1 MNTRLKRQQLVPGFL
16 LASTISTFVAIPA
29 FAQVIEV
36 TGVRVISTP
45 RGVDV
50 ILETNSQTTPQVS
63 TTSSDTTLVTDI
75 FNTQL
80 RLPNGEEFR
89 QDRPAEGIAS
99 VIVTQLSPN
108 TIRVTVTGTTQ
119 IPKVQV
125 NPISSGIVLS
135 LGTPAAKPQPDEE
148 IEILVTREIQ
158 NQYIVPNTTAGTRTD
173 TPLRDIPQSIQVIPQ
188 RVIQD
193 QQATRIEEVVENASA
208 VTFLGETDGR
218 GPRFSI
224 RGFDNAPILR
234 DGFLFRSGSGGLLEV
249 QNLSQVEVLKGP
261 SSILSGDIEPGG
273 IINVVRKRPLSEP
286 FYNIEFQVGNRN
298 FFRPSFDISGLLTA
312 DRSLLYR
319 LNAMYLNDGS
329 FRDFDSSYNRFSI
342 APALTWK
349 IGNRTDLNFI
359 FEYIKDD
366 NPADFGTVAFG
377 RGIANI
383 PRERVMNDPSDVIQN
398 TFSDLGY
405 DLEHRFSDNWKL
417 RNGFRFTHSAF
428 NYGRN
433 KNDVILLPAF
443 LDEETGTLTRFF
455 ADQFGDSQDYNLITN
470 IQGNFSTGSIRHTL
484 LFGFDIGR
492 VNTYSE
498 TTVDFDNPSPLNI
511 FNPVYGTIP
520 KPKANTLSPFDDQR
534 TQQDRLGIYLQDQVK
549 LLNNLIVLAGIRYDT
564 IKQTVSS
571 NLFESRE
578 TQYNDAFTPRVGIVY
593 QPIEAISLYG
603 SYSRSFAPNTGTT
616 VEGNLLDPEQGEG
629 FEVGVKAQLMENR
642 LFATLAYFDIT
653 KQNVAVSDPNA
664 VLPGFFIATGK
675 ERSQGVELDVT
686 GRILPGWNIIASYAF
701 VNAKITADT
710 DSEIVGNRL
719 VGIPQHSASLWTTYE
734 IQAGNLQGLGF
745 GMGFN
750 FVGEREGDITNSF
763 QADSFFLMN
772 AAIFYRRNN
781 WRAQINFNNLFNA
794 NYIDAIGRSSRVRE
808 ITPGEPFTVRALV
821 SLEF

>member
-1 MNTRLKRQQLVPGFL
+1 MKLQQLVPGFL
-16 LASTISTFVAIPA
+16 LASTISTFVAVPA

-45 RGVDV
+45 SGVDV
-50 ILETNSQTTPQVS
+50 ILETDSQTIPQVS
-63 TTSSDTTLVTDI
+63 TTSSDKTLVTDI
-75 FNTQL
+75 FNSQL
-80 RLPNGEEFR
+80 RLPNNEEFR
-89 QDRPAEGIAS
+89 QDKPAEGIES
-99 VIVTQLSPN
+99 VTVTQLSPN
-108 TIRVTVTGTTQ
+108 TIRVTVTGTQQ

-125 NPISSGIVLS
+125 NPSTLGIVLS
-135 LGTPAAKPQPDEE
+135 LDTPAPKPKPDEE
-148 IEILVTREIQ
+148 IEILVRREIQ
-158 NQYIVPNTTAGTRTD
+158 NQYVVPNTTTGTRTD
-173 TPLRDIPQSIQVIPQ
+173 TPLRDIPQSVQVIPQ

-193 QQATRIEEVVENASA
+193 QQATRIEEVVRNVSA

-234 DGFLFRSGSGGLLEV
+234 DGFLFRSFSGQSLEV
-249 QNLSQVEVLKGP
+249 QNLAQVEVLKGP
-261 SSILSGDIEPGG
+261 ASILSGDLEPGG

-286 FYNIEFQVGNRN
+286 FYNVQLQVGNRN
-298 FFRPSFDISGLLTA
+298 FVSPSFDISGPLTA

-319 LNAMYLNDGS
+319 LNALYQNRDS
-329 FRDFDSSYNRFSI
+329 FRDFDNSYNRFSI

-349 IGNRTDLNFI
+349 IGSRTDLNVI
-359 FEYIKDD
+359 FEYIRDD

-377 RGIANI
+377 NRIGNI
-383 PRERVMNDPSDVIQN
+383 PRGRVTNDPSDVIKN

-417 RNGFRFTHSAF
+417 RNAFRFTHASF

-443 LDEETGTLTRFF
+443 LDEETGILTRFF
-455 ADQFGDSQDYNLITN
+455 ADQFGDTQNYNLYTN

-484 LFGFDIGR
+484 LFGFDLGR
-492 VNTYSE
+492 ANTYSE
-498 TTVDFDNPSPLNI
+498 TTVDFNNPSPLNI

-520 KPKANTLSPFDDQR
+520 KPNANTLSPFDDQR

-549 LLNNLIVLAGIRYDT
+549 LLDNLIVLAGIRYDT
-564 IKQTVSS
+564 VKQTLTS
-571 NLFESRE
+571 NLSESRE

-593 QPIEAISLYG
+593 QPIEAISIYG
-603 SYSRSFAPNTGTT
+603 SYSRSFVPNTVSTA
-616 VEGNLLDPEQGEG
+616 EGNLLDPEQGEG

-653 KQNVAVSDPNA
+653 KRNVAAPDPNA
-664 VLPGFFIATGK
+664 VLPGFFVATGK
-675 ERSQGVELDVT
+675 ERSRGVEFDLT

-701 VNAKITADT
+701 INAKIAADN
-710 DSEIVGNRL
+710 DSEIVGNRI
-719 VGIPQHSASLWTTYE
+719 VGVPQHSASLWTTYE
-734 IQAGNLQGLGF
+734 IQTGNLQGLGF
-745 GMGFN
+745 GLGFN
-750 FVGEREGDITNSF
+750 FVGEREGDLANSF

-772 AAIFYRRNN
+772 AAISYRRNN

-794 NYIDAIGRSSRVRE
+794 NYIEAIGRGSRVRE

-821 SLEF
+821 SVEF

>member
-1 MNTRLKRQQLVPGFL
+1 MNTRLRLQQLVPSFL
-16 LASTISTFVAIPA
+16 LTSTISILVAVPA

-36 TGVRVISTP
+36 TGVRVISTQN
-45 RGVDV
+45 GVDV
-50 ILETNSQTTPQVS
+50 ILETDSQTIPQVS
-63 TTSSDTTLVTDI
+63 TTSSEKTLVTDI

-80 RLPNGEEFR
+80 RLPNNEEFR
-89 QDRPAEGIAS
+89 QEKPAEGIES
-99 VIVTQLSPN
+99 VTVTQLSPN
-108 TIRVTVTGTTQ
+108 TIRVTVTGTQQ
-119 IPKVQV
+119 IPKVQI
-125 NPISSGIVLS
+125 NPSSLGIVLS
-135 LGTPAAKPQPDEE
+135 LNTPKTTPKPDEE
-148 IEILVTREIQ
+148 IEILVRREIQ
-158 NQYIVPNTTAGTRTD
+158 NEYVVPNTTTGMLTD
-173 TPLRDIPQSIQVIPQ
+173 IPLRDIPQSIQVIPQ

-193 QQATRIEEVVENASA
+193 QQAISIEEVVGNVSA

-224 RGFDNAPILR
+224 RGFDDAPILR

-249 QNLSQVEVLKGP
+249 QNLSRVEVLKGP

-286 FYNIEFQVGNRN
+286 FYNLQFQVGNRN
-298 FFRPSFDISGLLTA
+298 FVRPSLDISGPLTA

-319 LNAMYLNDGS
+319 LNALYLNEGS

-342 APALTWK
+342 APVLTWK
-349 IGNRTDLNFI
+349 IGDRTEINFI

-377 RGIANI
+377 NSIANI
-383 PRERVMNDPSDVIQN
+383 PRGRVTNDPSDVIQN

-417 RNGFRFTHSAF
+417 RNAFRFTHSSF

-433 KNDVILLPAF
+433 KNDVIVLPAF
-443 LDEETGTLTRFF
+443 LDEETGILTRFF
-455 ADQFGDSQDYNLITN
+455 ADQFGDTQNYNLLTN
-470 IQGNFSTGSIRHTL
+470 IQGNFSTGSIRHTVI
-484 LFGFDIGR
+484 FGFDLGR
-492 VNTYSE
+492 VNTYFE
-498 TTVDFDNPSPLNI
+498 TTVDFNNPSPLNI

-520 KPKANTLSPFDDQR
+520 KPNANTLSPFDDQR
-534 TQQDRLGIYLQDQVK
+534 TQQDRLGIYVQDQVK
-549 LLNNLIVLAGIRYDT
+549 LLDNLIVLAGIRYDT
-564 IKQTVSS
+564 VKQTITS
-571 NLFESRE
+571 NISESRE
-578 TQYNDAFTPRVGIVY
+578 TQYNDAFTPRIGIVY

-603 SYSRSFAPNTGTT
+603 SYSRSFAPNSVST
-616 VEGNLLDPEQGEG
+616 VEGDLLNPEEGEG
-629 FEVGVKAQLMENR
+629 FEVGIKAQLMENR

-653 KQNVAVSDPNA
+653 KQNVAVPDPNED
-664 VLPGFFIATGK
+664 LPGFFIATGK
-675 ERSQGVELDVT
+675 ERSRGVEFDLT

-701 VNAKITADT
+701 VNAKVTADT

-734 IQAGNLQGLGF
+734 IQTGSLQGLGF

-750 FVGEREGDITNSF
+750 FVGEREGDITNTF

-794 NYIDAIGRSSRVRE
+794 NYIEAIGRSSRVRE

-821 SLEF
+821 SVEF